1 MEYFSRLVQALLSVT
16 QRQQADATVT
26 RVTILLTEYSA
37 AQLEVE
43 RESRR
48 LWTTAQ
54 ILLPLSLAG
63 VGLLALGDNHDW
75 QSVATVAGAG
85 LVSSLLLCEWLRIA
99 DRWWFYH
106 GVAEERMLEIEREL
120 GMWLRRYHKT
130 AAEASRNS
138 KWLESA
144 KGLSVQERQR
154 FKRLLRARKPPSS
167 RGTRGIVRGMVWVIM
182 VAWILLALREVAFVT
197 GVS

>member
-1 MEYFSRLVQALLSVT
+1 MGYLSRLIKGLLSVT
-16 QRQQADATVT
+16 GGQKDNATVP
-26 RVTILLTEYSA
+26 RVTILLTEYGV
-37 AQLEVE
+37 AQREVE

-63 VGLLALGDNHDW
+63 VGLLASGETHNC
-75 QSVATVAGAG
+75 QTVATAAGG
-85 LVSSLLLCEWLRIA
+85 GVISSLLLCGWVRIA

-130 AAEASRNS
+130 AAKATRDS
-138 KWLESA
+138 KWLETA
-144 KGLSVQERQR
+144 EGLSTEERQR
-154 FKRLLRARKPPSS
+154 FKRLLQERKPPGSW
-167 RGTRGIVRGMVWVIM
+167 GTLCIVRGMVWVVM
-182 VAWILLALREVAFVT
+182 AAWMLLTLREIGLVQ
-197 GVS
+197 GWW